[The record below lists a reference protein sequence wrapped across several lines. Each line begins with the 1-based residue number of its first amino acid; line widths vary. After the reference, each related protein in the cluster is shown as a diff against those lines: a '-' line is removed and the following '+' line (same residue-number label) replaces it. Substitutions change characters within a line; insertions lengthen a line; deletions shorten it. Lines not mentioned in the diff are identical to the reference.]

1 MHRDLKYEEK
11 EKENLPHHLHALPL
25 VVVLIGGY

>member
-1 MHRDLKYEEK
+1 MHRDLKYE

-25 VVVLIGGY
+25 VVVLIGGF